1 MRDMQLS
8 PTKFPNAPAGVC
20 CIPQAEPNTILW
32 RLQAAWHGFDAA
44 FIALIATLAPRSAKF
59 GGWTPLYLAE
69 CRDCR

>member
-8 PTKFPNAPAGVC
+8 PTKFPNAPAGGLLYPSSRAKHHFV
-20 CIPQAEPNTILW
+20 ALAS
-32 RLQAAWHGFDAA
+32 RWHGFDAA